1 MEFISTNYIKIYE
14 IFFSNYSN
22 SYNND
27 LDNNIY
33 NSDLYLQRKIDLNN
47 VSIGDNL
54 LYILE
59 LLKKIF
65 ALDNNNPYHL
75 IDYERLFILLENKFF
90 SKDIEIY
97 YLLGNF
103 ISLTGKHINQEIII
117 QFYDKVHE
125 KGMNMIKNNQMKD
138 EKIFLFMANMDKYY
152 YDPNFNKSDKKDPEI
167 IIELSESDNDSIEY
181 YEINNKKKENKI
193 KKEKN
198 EK

>member
-27 LDNNIY
+27 LDNNNY

-75 IDYERLFILLENKFF
+75 IDYERLFILLENKLKVFRNCAF
-90 SKDIEIY
+90 
-97 YLLGNF
+97 
-103 ISLTGKHINQEIII
+103 TV
-117 QFYDKVHE
+117 YDTAICVYK
-125 KGMNMIKNNQMKD
+125 
-138 EKIFLFMANMDKYY
+138 
-152 YDPNFNKSDKKDPEI
+152 
-167 IIELSESDNDSIEY
+167 
-181 YEINNKKKENKI
+181 
-193 KKEKN
+193 
-198 EK
+198 

>member
-65 ALDNNNPYHL
+65 ALDNNDNYHL
-75 IDYERLFILLENKFF
+75 IDYERLFI
-90 SKDIEIY
+90 
-97 YLLGNF
+97 
-103 ISLTGKHINQEIII
+103 
-117 QFYDKVHE
+117 
-125 KGMNMIKNNQMKD
+125 
-138 EKIFLFMANMDKYY
+138 AN
-152 YDPNFNKSDKKDPEI
+152 
-167 IIELSESDNDSIEY
+167 
-181 YEINNKKKENKI
+181 
-193 KKEKN
+193 
-198 EK
+198 